1 MKIFKKSAIL
11 LSSLTVFA
19 GGLYLSYLYL
29 LPPILT
35 SPQMLTKCEKI
46 LSSKLNL
53 DISLSDLDLKTNPN
67 FTIDIA
73 LKEGKVKTKQNKDLL
88 SIKDFEYKTKF
99 FSIKPKYIGANSIY
113 FDATQLPKFKKN
125 KNEKSQIKFNINYMP
140 QVNIKKAYVKL
151 DNSSYIT
158 VENFNSQLENKAIES
173 TFLAKVK
180 IPYVKNV
187 IVIGQDGK
195 IIYPEN
201 HKFYIDNL
209 SMQLESS
216 KLFANGNLEE
226 LSFTGKDLPIAE
238 LEKSFLYF
246 YKLKHPNKKNFI
258 ENFHNMSGL
267 MDVNLMLSKNGLFG
281 DCKTKNLKA
290 LFFDYKIPIILPM
303 TKFVF
308 GGREITAKTSG
319 TFGGEP
325 VHTNFYLTGLG
336 TKDLVAT
343 GSVFSSL
350 TNNFAKKYYPLVKIS
365 KKADA
370 SVHYKTHNGVVDID
384 YNLKLP
390 KGSDLITKF
399 ASINNTGKNRII
411 SAKTQKI
418 GDKITLKKYSFSF
431 DNQAD
436 LITGDGL
443 FLKNNG
449 HYKPDNI
456 TLKTK
461 GQLPV
466 SLLSSVIHDYLNG
479 GKFSADLSYKFPTK
493 TLLGSMDLYD
503 VTHKDY
509 LYLEHAKFDI
519 GNDDKIILHSKGTF
533 FNSPIYVSMIA
544 DNNFR
549 KNLLVHDINIHLKK
563 YIVKK
568 GNLASIPKSYD
579 GEISLNKSNINN
591 YKVEVEKGQILVD
604 EIYHR
609 TFTLRDVKI
618 IGKMKDNIVNFIIPE
633 TNYAKG
639 QLSGKGQYDVKCHN
653 SDIYFFAS
661 DIDSNEVATN
671 IFNFKDQ
678 INGSAF
684 ATLHLKTKDKLN
696 DIKAHA
702 TFAITDG
709 YLPQLGS
716 TEFMIGQSQ
725 KHKFLNK
732 IKKKFTLANITNIDF
747 SKSNIFYSNLRGS
760 FLVDNSKVHNVKI
773 YSQSDYLSLF
783 IEGDYNIDTEHADFY
798 IWGRH
803 NKTEEK
809 KIRIFKIPLSL
820 IYRVVFRIEKTK
832 DMYKAKLAQIPP
844 IKIKPMDIE
853 SIFKVTVCGNL
864 NEGNVKVQL
873 KDIR

>member
-1 MKIFKKSAIL
+1 MKLLKKYVIL
-11 LSSLTVFA
+11 LSSFTILT
-19 GGLYLSYLYL
+19 GGLYFSYLYL
-29 LPPILT
+29 LPPVLT
-35 SPQMLTKCEKI
+35 SHRMQTKYEQI
-46 LSSKLNL
+46 LSNRFNLN
-53 DISLSDLDLKTNPN
+53 ISLSGLALKTHPN
-67 FTIDIA
+67 FYLDIK
-73 LKEGKVKTKQNKDLL
+73 LKECAIKTKQDKDLL
-88 SIKDFEYKTKF
+88 SFKDFEYKTKI
-99 FSIKPKYIGANSIY
+99 FSIKPQYIKVNRIY
-113 FDATQLPKFKKN
+113 LDTTQLPKISQNKKANQFK
-125 KNEKSQIKFNINYMP
+125 FDINYMP
-140 QVNIKKAYVKL
+140 QINIHKAYIKF
-151 DNSSYIT
+151 DNHSYAT
-158 VENFNSQLENKAIES
+158 VENFKSQLNNKAIES

-180 IPYVKNV
+180 IPYVKDV
-187 IVIGQDGK
+187 ILIGQDGK

-209 SMQLESS
+209 SIQLGTS
-216 KLFANGNLEE
+216 KLFTNGNLQN
-226 LSFTGKDLPIAE
+226 LSFAGKNLSIGE

-246 YKLKHPNKKNFI
+246 YKLKHPKKKNFI
-258 ENFHNMSGL
+258 ENFHNMTGQI
-267 MDVNLMLSKNGLFG
+267 DVNLMLTKDGLVG
-281 DCKTKNLKA
+281 NCLAKNLNA
-290 LFFDYKIPIILPM
+290 LFFDYKIPISLPI

-308 GGREITAKTSG
+308 TGREITAKTSG
-319 TFGGEP
+319 TFGGEA
-325 VHTNFYLTGLG
+325 VHTNFYLRGLG
-336 TKDLVAT
+336 TKDLITT
-343 GSVFSSL
+343 GSVYSPL
-350 TNNFAKKYYPLVKIS
+350 TNNFTKKYYPLVKIS
-365 KKADA
+365 KNADA
-370 SVHYKTHNGVVDID
+370 SVRYKTHNGVVDID

-390 KGSDLITKF
+390 KGSDLITKV
-399 ASINNTGKNRII
+399 ARLNNTDKTRII

-418 GDKITLKKYSFSF
+418 GDKITLKKYSLSF
-431 DNQAD
+431 DNQID
-436 LITGDGL
+436 LITGNGL

-493 TLLGSMDLYD
+493 TLFGSMDLYD

-509 LYLEHAKFDI
+509 LYLEHAKFNI
-519 GNDDKIILHSKGTF
+519 EGNDKIILHSKGTF

-549 KNLLVHDINIHLKK
+549 KNLLIHDINIHLKK
-563 YIVKK
+563 YIVAK

-579 GEISLNKSNINN
+579 GNIPLKTQSFND
-591 YKVEVEKGQILVD
+591 YKIEVEKGQILVD

-609 TFTLRDVKI
+609 TFTLHDVRI
-618 IGKMKDNIVNFIIPE
+618 IGQMKDNIVNFIIPE

-639 QLSGKGQYDVKCHN
+639 QLSGKGKYDVKRHA

-716 TEFMIGQSQ
+716 TEFMVSNSN
-725 KHKFLNK
+725 KHKILNK
-732 IKKKFTLANITNIDF
+732 LKKTFTLSKITNIDF

-760 FLVDNSKVHNVKI
+760 FLVDNNKVRNVKI

-783 IEGDYNIDTEHADFY
+783 IEGDYDVDSEHADFC

-809 KIRIFKIPLSL
+809 KIRIFKIPLTL
-820 IYRVVFRIEKTK
+820 IYRVIFRVEKTK
-832 DMYKAKLAQIPP
+832 GTYKAKLAQIPP

-853 SIFKVTVCGNL
+853 SIFKVSICGNL

-873 KDIR
+873 KDLR

>member
-1 MKIFKKSAIL
+1 MKLFKKTVIL
-11 LSSLTVFA
+11 FSSFTLLG

-35 SPQMLTKCEKI
+35 SNKMITKYEEI
-46 LSSKLNL
+46 LSDKLNL
-53 DISLSDLDLKTNPN
+53 DISLSDLGVKTNPN
-67 FTIDIA
+67 FTIEIF
-73 LKEGKVKTKQNKDLL
+73 LKNGKATTSQNKNLL
-88 SIKDFEYKTKF
+88 SIKSFESKTKV
-99 FSIKPKYIGANSIY
+99 FSLKPEYVKANSIY
-113 FDATQLPKFKKN
+113 FDLTQLSNISKN
-125 KNEKSQIKFNINYMP
+125 KSENSQIKFDINYMP
-140 QVNIKKAYVKL
+140 QTNIKKAYIKL

-158 VENFNSQLENKAIES
+158 VENFNSKLENKTISS
-173 TFLAKVK
+173 TFLAKAK
-180 IPYVKNV
+180 IPYVKNA
-187 IVIGQDGK
+187 IVIGNDGK
-195 IIYPEN
+195 IIYSEN
-201 HKFYIDNL
+201 RKIYIDNL
-209 SMQLESS
+209 SLQLDSS
-216 KLFANGNLEE
+216 KLFANGNLDS
-226 LSFTGKDLPIAE
+226 LSFIGKDLPVSE

-246 YKLKHPNKKNFI
+246 YKLKHLKKKNFI
-258 ENFHNMSGL
+258 ENFHNMSGQI
-267 MDVNLMLSKNGLFG
+267 DVNLMLSKDGLVG
-281 DCKTKNLKA
+281 DCKAKNLKA

-308 GGREITAKTSG
+308 SGREITAKTSG

-325 VHTNFYLTGLG
+325 VRTNFYLTGLG
-336 TKDLVAT
+336 TKDLIAT
-343 GSVFSSL
+343 GSVFSTL
-350 TNNFAKKYYPLVKIS
+350 TNNFARKYYPIVKIS

-384 YNLKLP
+384 YVLKLP
-390 KGSDLITKF
+390 KGSNLITKF
-399 ASINNTGKNRII
+399 ASINSTDKNRII
-411 SAKTQKI
+411 SARTQKI

-449 HYKPDNI
+449 HYKPDNM

-466 SLLSSVIHDYLNG
+466 SLLSSLLHDYLNG
-479 GKFSADLSYKFPTK
+479 GKFSANLSYKFPTK
-493 TLLGSMDLYD
+493 TLIGSMDLYN

-509 LYLEHAKFDI
+509 LYLEHVKFDI
-519 GNDDKIILHSKGTF
+519 GNDDKIVLHSKGTF

-549 KNLLVHDINIHLKK
+549 KNLLIHDINIHLKK
-563 YIVKK
+563 YIVAK
-568 GNLASIPKSYD
+568 GNLASIPKSY
-579 GEISLNKSNINN
+579 ESKKSLNISTNN
-591 YKVEVEKGQILVD
+591 DYKIEVEKGQILVD

-609 TFTLRDVKI
+609 TFTLHNVRI

-633 TNYAKG
+633 TSYAKG
-639 QLSGKGQYDVKCHN
+639 QLSGKGKYDVKRHN

-684 ATLHLKTKDKLN
+684 ATLHLKTKNKLN

-702 TFAITDG
+702 TFAIEDG

-716 TEFMIGQSQ
+716 TEFMLGQS
-725 KHKFLNK
+725 KKYKLLNK
-732 IKKKFTLANITNIDF
+732 VKKKFTLENITNIDF

-760 FLVDNSKVHNVKI
+760 FLVDNNKVNNVKI

-783 IEGDYNIDTEHADFY
+783 IEGDYNIDSEHADFC

-832 DMYKAKLAQIPP
+832 DMYKSKLAQIPP

-853 SIFKVTVCGNL
+853 SVFKVTVCGNL

>member
-1 MKIFKKSAIL
+1 M
-11 LSSLTVFA
+11 LSSLSVVV

-29 LPPILT
+29 FPNVLT
-35 SPQMLTKCEKI
+35 SPKMLAKYENI
-46 LSSKLNL
+46 LSQKLSM
-53 DISLSDLDLKTNPN
+53 DVSLSGLELKTYPN
-67 FTIDIA
+67 FSFEIF
-73 LKEGKVKTKQNKDLL
+73 LKDGRVKTKKNKDLL
-88 SIKDFEYKTKF
+88 SINNLDYKTKN
-99 FSIKPKYIGANSIY
+99 FSIMPAVINAKSIY
-113 FDATQLPKFKKN
+113 FDVTQRSEFSQN
-125 KNEKSQIKFNINYMP
+125 KTQNQKIKFDINYMP
-140 QVNIKKAYVKL
+140 QVNVDKVYLKL
-151 DNSSYIT
+151 DNNSSYAA
-158 VENFNSQLENKAIES
+158 VENFKSKLDNDAISS

-180 IPYVKNV
+180 VPYVKDT
-187 IVIGQDGK
+187 ILIGQDGK
-195 IIYPEN
+195 FIYPEN
-201 HKFYIDNL
+201 HKFYLDNL
-209 SMQLESS
+209 SLQLGSA
-216 KLFANGNLEE
+216 KLFVNGNLDE
-226 LSFTGKDLPIAE
+226 LTFTGKDLSVSE

-267 MDVNLMLSKNGLFG
+267 MDVNLLLTKGGLVG

-290 LFFDYKIPIILPM
+290 LFFDYKIPISLPM

-308 GGREITAKTSG
+308 SGREVTAKTSG

-325 VHTNFYLTGLG
+325 VHTNFYLKGLG
-336 TKDLVAT
+336 TKDLVAI
-343 GSVFSSL
+343 GSVYSSL
-350 TNNFAKKYYPLVKIS
+350 TNNFSRKYFPMVKIS

-370 SVHYKTHNGVVDID
+370 SVRYLTHNGVVDIE

-399 ASINNTGKNRII
+399 ASINNTEKTRII

-418 GDKITLKKYSFSF
+418 GDKITLKKYSFAF
-431 DNQAD
+431 DNNVD
-436 LITGDGL
+436 LITGQGL
-443 FLKNNG
+443 FLKKNG

-456 TLKTK
+456 TLKTN

-466 SLLSSVIHDYLNG
+466 SLLSSVIHDYLKG

-503 VTHKDY
+503 VAHKDY

-519 GNDDKIILHSKGTF
+519 GNNDKIVLHSKGTF

-563 YIVKK
+563 YIVTK
-568 GNLASIPKSYD
+568 GNLASIPQSNNL
-579 GEISLNKSNINN
+579 SLKASDFSD

-609 TFTLRDVKI
+609 TFTLRDVRI
-618 IGKMKDNIVNFIIPE
+618 IGRMKDNIVNFIIPE
-633 TNYAKG
+633 TAYAKG
-639 QLSGKGQYDVKCHN
+639 ELSGKGRYDVKRHN

-702 TFAITDG
+702 TFAISDG

-716 TEFMIGQSQ
+716 TEFMVGQSQ

-732 IKKKFTLANITNIDF
+732 IKKSFTLSKITNIDF

-760 FLVDNSKVHNVKI
+760 FLVDNSKIHNVKI

-783 IEGDYNIDTEHADFY
+783 IEGDYNIDSEHADFC

-809 KIRIFKIPLSL
+809 KIRIFKIPLTL

-853 SIFKVTVCGNL
+853 SVFKVSVCGNL
-864 NEGNVKVQL
+864 NERNVKVQL

>member
-1 MKIFKKSAIL
+1 MKLFKKTVIL
-11 LSSLTVFA
+11 FSSFTLLG

-35 SPQMLTKCEKI
+35 SNKMITKYEEI
-46 LSSKLNL
+46 LSDKLNL
-53 DISLSDLDLKTNPN
+53 DISLSDLGVKTNPN
-67 FTIDIA
+67 FTIEIF
-73 LKEGKVKTKQNKDLL
+73 LKNGKATTSQNKNLL
-88 SIKDFEYKTKF
+88 SIKSFEYKTKV
-99 FSIKPKYIGANSIY
+99 FSLKPEYVKANSIY
-113 FDATQLPKFKKN
+113 FDLTQLSNISKN
-125 KNEKSQIKFNINYMP
+125 KSENSQIKFDINYMP
-140 QVNIKKAYVKL
+140 QTNIKKAYIKL

-158 VENFNSQLENKAIES
+158 VENFNSKLENKTISS
-173 TFLAKVK
+173 TFLAKAK
-180 IPYVKNV
+180 IPYVKNA
-187 IVIGQDGK
+187 IVIGNDGK
-195 IIYPEN
+195 IIYSEN
-201 HKFYIDNL
+201 RKIYIDNL
-209 SMQLESS
+209 SLQLDSS
-216 KLFANGNLEE
+216 KLFANGNLDS
-226 LSFTGKDLPIAE
+226 LSFIGKDLPVSE

-246 YKLKHPNKKNFI
+246 YKLKHLKKKNFI
-258 ENFHNMSGL
+258 ENFHNMSGQI
-267 MDVNLMLSKNGLFG
+267 DVNLMLSKDGLVG
-281 DCKTKNLKA
+281 DCKAKNLKA

-308 GGREITAKTSG
+308 SGREITAKTSG

-325 VHTNFYLTGLG
+325 VRTNFYLTGLG
-336 TKDLVAT
+336 TKDLIAT
-343 GSVFSSL
+343 GSVFSTL
-350 TNNFAKKYYPLVKIS
+350 TNNFARKYYPIVKIS

-384 YNLKLP
+384 YVLKLP
-390 KGSDLITKF
+390 KGSNLITKF
-399 ASINNTGKNRII
+399 ASINSTDKNRII
-411 SAKTQKI
+411 SARTQKI

-449 HYKPDNI
+449 HYKPDNM

-466 SLLSSVIHDYLNG
+466 SLLSSLLHDYLNG
-479 GKFSADLSYKFPTK
+479 GKFSANLSYKFPTK
-493 TLLGSMDLYD
+493 TLIGSMDLYN

-509 LYLEHAKFDI
+509 LYLEHVKFDI
-519 GNDDKIILHSKGTF
+519 GNDDKIVLHSKGTF

-549 KNLLVHDINIHLKK
+549 KNLLIHDINIHLKK
-563 YIVKK
+563 YIVAK
-568 GNLASIPKSYD
+568 GNLASIPKSY
-579 GEISLNKSNINN
+579 ESKKSLNISTNN
-591 YKVEVEKGQILVD
+591 DYKIEVEKGQILVD

-609 TFTLRDVKI
+609 TFTLHNVRI

-633 TNYAKG
+633 TSYAKG
-639 QLSGKGQYDVKCHN
+639 QLSGKGKYDVKRHN

-684 ATLHLKTKDKLN
+684 ATLHLKTKNKLN

-702 TFAITDG
+702 TFAIEDG

-716 TEFMIGQSQ
+716 TEFMLGQS
-725 KHKFLNK
+725 KKYKLLNK
-732 IKKKFTLANITNIDF
+732 VKKKFTLENITNIDF

-760 FLVDNSKVHNVKI
+760 FLVDNNKVNNVKI

-783 IEGDYNIDTEHADFY
+783 IEGDYNIDSEHADFC

-832 DMYKAKLAQIPP
+832 DMYKSKLAQIPP

-853 SIFKVTVCGNL
+853 SVFKVTVCGNL